1 MSDAFVLAHLSDVH
15 LGPLPRFGRAHW
27 NVKRTLGWVNWMRK
41 RRSTHRPEIVAR
53 LLADMAAQ
61 SPTHLAVTGDLINI
75 GLPEEYVG
83 ATRWLEHIG
92 SPSNVSVVP
101 GNHDIY
107 THLGSDSGVARWSA
121 WMSNFDDAHPSTF
134 SAPGSDWSIDTFPWV
149 RRLGGV
155 ALVGINSAIPTRP
168 FRAIGHVGAAQLQ
181 RLEQILAY
189 LATEPVTRIV
199 LVHHPA
205 LPGQAAP
212 AKALTDAAALE
223 TVLQRHG
230 VELVLHG
237 HNHRRMLAFRQGPTG
252 AIPFVGVPSA
262 SAAVAHRTEDLARY
276 HLFQMTPGDRAAPIE
291 LIARGLT
298 EPDGPVVEIE
308 RRKLI
313 ADESLRRATMAMA
326 RFS

>member
-27 NVKRTLGWVNWMRK
+27 NAKRALGWMNWMRK
-41 RRSTHRPEIVAR
+41 RRATHRPEILAR
-53 LLADMAAQ
+53 LLEDMAAQ

-75 GLPEEYVG
+75 GLPDEYEG
-83 ATRWLEHIG
+83 ATRWLEHFG
-92 SPSNVSVVP
+92 SAGHVSVVP

-107 THLGSDSGVARWSA
+107 THLGADPGIARWA
-121 WMSNFDDAHPSTF
+121 PWMTSFDDADLYDPPTS
-134 SAPGSDWSIDTFPWV
+134 GGDWSTDAFPWV
-149 RRLGGV
+149 RRLGRV
-155 ALVGINSAIPTRP
+155 VLVGVNSALATRP
-168 FRAIGHVGAAQLQ
+168 FRAVGHVGEAQLQ
-181 RLEQILAY
+181 RLETILAA

-212 AKALTDAAALE
+212 AKALTDAAALA

-252 AIPFVGVPSA
+252 PISFVGVPSA
-262 SAAVAHRTEDLARY
+262 SAAVAHRHEDLARY
-276 HLFQMTPGDRAAPIE
+276 HLFRVSPADRAAPIE
-291 LIARGLT
+291 LIARGLA
-298 EPDGPVVEIE
+298 EPNGPVVEIE

-313 ADESLRRATMAMA
+313 ADESLRRATMTMA
-326 RFS
+326 RIS